1 MNIKLFQLG
10 CYMTNCYLV
19 WNEQGEAT
27 LFDCGGDPKKVID
40 FLESNSLELKNIILT
55 HGHGDHIAGLN
66 DLKEKYP
73 KSEVYIGEEE
83 KDFLKKDSLNLA
95 SAIQGIPFEYGY
107 EFNTLKQGDSIF
119 GFEVIDTPGHTAG
132 SKCFYNRENGFMITG
147 DTMFRRS
154 YGRYDLPTGNLL
166 ALKKSLSKICND
178 YPENTVVYNA
188 HTQPTAIGEEKKF
201 LKSENMI

>member
-83 KDFLKKDSLNLA
+83 REFLKEDFLNLA
-95 SAIQGIPFEYGY
+95 SSIQGTPFEYRY
-107 EFNTLKQGDSIF
+107 EFKTLKQGDIIF

-147 DTMFRRS
+147 DTIFRRS
-154 YGRYDLPTGNLL
+154 YGRYDLPTGNFS
-166 ALKKSLSKICND
+166 ALKNSLSKICND
-178 YPENTVVYNA
+178 YPENTIVYNA
-188 HTQPTAIGEEKKF
+188 HTQPTTIGEEKKF